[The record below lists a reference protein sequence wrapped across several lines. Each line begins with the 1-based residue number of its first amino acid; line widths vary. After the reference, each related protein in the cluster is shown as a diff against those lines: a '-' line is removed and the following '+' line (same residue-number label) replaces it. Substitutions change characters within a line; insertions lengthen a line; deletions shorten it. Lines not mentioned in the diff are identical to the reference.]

1 MTTAAPAPGTDSTAD
16 CTPAPAALPIART
29 EAERLARLLK
39 AVADP
44 TRLQILRLVQNAPAG
59 EVCVCDLT
67 DTLGLRQPTVS
78 HHLKTM
84 TDAGILTRE
93 GRGTWAWYT
102 VDQHGLDAIR
112 DILS

>member
-1 MTTAAPAPGTDSTAD
+1 MAGSLID
-16 CTPAPAALPIART
+16 RT

-44 TRLQILRLVQNAPAG
+44 TRLQILRLIQSAPKG

-67 DTLGLRQPTVS
+67 ECLGLRQPTVS

-84 TDAGILTRE
+84 TDAGLLNRE

-102 VDQHGLDAIR
+102 VDQSGLEAIHS
-112 DILS
+112 ILR